1 VVLREIGFLS
11 SKNCQLIQI
20 LRQCRG

>member
-11 SKNCQLIQI
+11 SKNCQLIQS